1 MLPQVTQVKTRDKEG
16 YTGLQLGAGSK
27 RAKQISGSQVGHFAA
42 AGVPIK
48 RKLAEFRVSQV

>member
-1 MLPQVTQVKTRDKEG
+1 VTQVKTRDKEG

-27 RAKQISGSQVGHFAA
+27 KEKQVMGSQAGHFRV

-48 RKLAEFRVSQV
+48 REVVEFRVSPVRRL

>member
-1 MLPQVTQVKTRDKEG
+1 MTQVKTRDKEG

-27 RAKQISGSQVGHFAA
+27 KEKQVMGSQAGHFRV

-48 RKLAEFRVSQV
+48 REVVEFRVSPVRRL